1 MFHPLLG
8 WPETA
13 CGLHMTRVFQIG
25 IIGLCANQGSGKRSI
40 SISATGVFTLTV
52 GVFFR
57 SWTQIVLCWVKLKAG
72 ALGSTIIKGKPAQRN
87 KAFHLLEDHLIVSPA
102 LASQFHHR
110 DSVILND
117 SKSISLLSPSGIG
130 CHEAKTSVLR
140 NSLGII
146 KVPCSPFHR
155 LLLLCW
161 HKRAARHS
169 TWENLHIVMASSA
182 ALTFGSVL
190 WSHIFLPILPA
201 LPLSHP
207 FPELASQ
214 NWMRSLG
221 DKKGKIMDTMS
232 GVGLES
238 WSTEYNPTK
247 YCICHF

>member
-40 SISATGVFTLTV
+40 SISGTGVFTLTV

-146 KVPCSPFHR
+146 KD
-155 LLLLCW
+155 
-161 HKRAARHS
+161 
-169 TWENLHIVMASSA
+169 
-182 ALTFGSVL
+182 ALFPLPPAFTSVL
-190 WSHIFLPILPA
+190 AQEGCQTQHLGKPAYCNGQLSCSHFWLGSLEPHFFTNTSCLASLPPFPRI
-201 LPLSHP
+201 S
-207 FPELASQ
+207 FPELDEEPWGQEGENNGYHVWS
-214 NWMRSLG
+214 RS
-221 DKKGKIMDTMS
+221 
-232 GVGLES
+232 
-238 WSTEYNPTK
+238 
-247 YCICHF
+247 